1 MYSCISLLMW
11 LRLLYYFRI
20 FKGTGY
26 YIRMIEEVFYGLKYF
41 FFIFLVSVLAFS
53 QANYALVSNQYL
65 KVDENEHTHIISVF
79 ETFIMT
85 YRNSISDI
93 NIDNV
98 VINESY
104 TYVALYLLLVISTV
118 FVIVVQFNLLIA
130 IVT

>member
-1 MYSCISLLMW
+1 
-11 LRLLYYFRI
+11 
-20 FKGTGY
+20 
-26 YIRMIEEVFYGLKYF
+26 
-41 FFIFLVSVLAFS
+41 
-53 QANYALVSNQYL
+53 
-65 KVDENEHTHIISVF
+65 
-79 ETFIMT
+79 MT